1 MNILNQT
8 DDISGTDGPKSG
20 GKHPLDGR
28 SSFFK
33 GAIETKSLKGCS
45 KFLNIFI
52 CTCVENVQNKFL
64 RIVFA
69 QKTSGS
75 SGV

>member
-1 MNILNQT
+1 MVPQHVALYINILNQT

-33 GAIETKSLKGCS
+33 GAIETKSLKIR
-45 KFLNIFI
+45 KHFNIL
-52 CTCVENVQNKFL
+52 T
-64 RIVFA
+64 
-69 QKTSGS
+69 
-75 SGV
+75 